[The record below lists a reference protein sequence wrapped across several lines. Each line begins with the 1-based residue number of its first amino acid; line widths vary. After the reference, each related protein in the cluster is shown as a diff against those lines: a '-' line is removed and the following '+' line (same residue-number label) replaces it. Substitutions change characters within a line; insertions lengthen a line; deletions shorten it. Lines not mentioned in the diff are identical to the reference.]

1 MSASKPTT
9 AERMAA
15 LEAQIALL
23 AQAVT
28 TLTTKPVSGASA
40 ASATRSADG
49 RDFAC
54 TAALPIGADGKPVTV
69 PCSRMLRSAA
79 RAAIHGVE
87 AGGHEYRAS

>member
-15 LEAQIALL
+15 LEAKIEALTAAL
-23 AQAVT
+23 AAKPASGAQA
-28 TLTTKPVSGASA
+28 SGPS
-40 ASATRSADG
+40 RSADG

-54 TAALPIGADGKPVTV
+54 TAALPIGQDGKPVTV